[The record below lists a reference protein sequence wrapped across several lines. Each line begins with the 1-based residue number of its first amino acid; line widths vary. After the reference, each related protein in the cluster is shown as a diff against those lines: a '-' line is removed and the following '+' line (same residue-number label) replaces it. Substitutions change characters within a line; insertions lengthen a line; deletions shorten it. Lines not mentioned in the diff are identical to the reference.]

1 MQIAVLA
8 DIHGNLP
15 ALEAVASEI
24 ERLRPDLIFVA
35 GDFQNR
41 GPNPRE
47 VTEFVIG
54 SGWTLLRGNHE
65 DYVIW
70 QSEDRLPDD
79 PVDYFNWLP
88 ARWTAELTGDF
99 VDFIK
104 PLPIA
109 TTFVGPNEIAVSIAH
124 GSPRSN
130 NEGFFPKTAHAKAIE
145 MIGANPPGLLCVGHS
160 HLPLVRQI
168 NSTLLV
174 NVGSVGFPFD
184 GDQRASFGLIT
195 WNKDR
200 WIVEIRRIEYQIK
213 EVINQLDEVN
223 FYEGA
228 GPLSLLIRRELD
240 SARPHLA
247 PFESLFGSS
256 IRDGSLS
263 IHAAIKRYMAMPQIE
278 IEAAFVCALNKQ
290 ANRAIIENKARPPT
304 AH

>member
-1 MQIAVLA
+1 MHIAVLA
-8 DIHGNLP
+8 DIHGNLS

-24 ERLRPDLIFVA
+24 ERLRPDLVFVA

-70 QSEDRLPDD
+70 QSEERLPDD
-79 PVDYFNWLP
+79 PVDYYNWLP

-99 VDFIK
+99 VNLIK
-104 PLPIA
+104 QLPIM
-109 TTFVGPNEIAVSIAH
+109 TTFIGPNEIAVSVAH

-130 NEGFFPKTAHAKAIE
+130 NEGFFPKTADAKAIE

-195 WNKDR
+195 WNKDH
-200 WIVEIRRIEYQIK
+200 WIAEIRRIEYRIQ
-213 EVINQLDEVN
+213 EVIDQLDEVN

-228 GPLSLLIRRELD
+228 GPLSRLIRRELE

-247 PFESLFGSS
+247 PFECLFGNSV
-256 IRDGSLS
+256 RNGSLS
-263 IHAAIKRYMAMPQIE
+263 IDAAIKRYMEIPQAE
-278 IEAAFVCALNKQ
+278 IEAAFVYAFNKQ
-290 ANRAIIENKARPPT
+290 AVPATIGNRVPRPT

>member
-24 ERLRPDLIFVA
+24 EGLRPDLVFVA

-47 VTEFVIG
+47 VTEFVVG

-70 QSEDRLPDD
+70 QSEEGLPHD

-99 VDFIK
+99 VDLIK
-104 PLPIA
+104 KLPIM
-109 TTFVGPNEIAVSIAH
+109 TTFIGPNETAVSIAH

-130 NEGFFPKTAHAKAIE
+130 NEGFFPKTADAKAIE
-145 MIGANPPGLLCVGHS
+145 MIGENPPGLLCVGHS

-195 WNKDR
+195 WNKDH
-200 WIVEIRRIEYQIK
+200 WIVEIRRIAYRIK
-213 EVINQLDEVN
+213 KVIDQLDQVN
-223 FYEGA
+223 FYEGT
-228 GPLSLLIRRELD
+228 GPLSWLIRRELE
-240 SARPHLA
+240 SARPHLS
-247 PFESLFGSS
+247 PFESLFGSLV
-256 IRDGSLS
+256 RNGSLT
-263 IHAAIKRYMAMPQIE
+263 IHAAIKRYMEMPQTE

-290 ANRAIIENKARPPT
+290 ADRATIENKARPQ
-304 AH
+304 AAR